1 MLKFREFNEFVENY
15 DELDERTWT
24 PAQRRAAKVQMKK
37 NKAKLAIGKKKL
49 KFKIADKKRIDRR
62 AQRQGRK
69 DVGMKL
75 SKGRAKSEL
84 SAAQKGAL
92 EKRLSKIAGRI
103 KNLGRR
109 LRKDKRKQ
117 ELKRKRG
124 K

>member
-1 MLKFREFNEFVENY
+1 MLKFREFSEFVDNY
-15 DELDERTWT
+15 EEINEREWT
-24 PAQRRAAKVQMKK
+24 PAQRRAAKVKMKK
-37 NKAKLAIGKKKL
+37 NKAKLALGKKRL

-92 EKRLSKIAGRI
+92 EKRLNKIAGRI
-103 KNLGRR
+103 KNLGKR

-117 ELKRKRG
+117 EIKRKRG

>member
-1 MLKFREFNEFVENY
+1 MQFVENY
-15 DELDERTWT
+15 EELNEREWT
-24 PAQRRAAKVQMKK
+24 PAQRRRAKVMMKK
-37 NKAKLAIGKKKL
+37 NKAKLAIGKKRL

-62 AQRQGRK
+62 AQRQSRI
-69 DVGMKL
+69 DVGKKL

-84 SAAQKGAL
+84 SAAQKSSL
-92 EKRLSKIAGRI
+92 EKRLNKISTRI
-103 KNLGRR
+103 ATLGKR

>member
-1 MLKFREFNEFVENY
+1 MQFVENY
-15 DELDERTWT
+15 EELNEREWT
-24 PAQRRAAKVQMKK
+24 PAQRRRAKVMMKK
-37 NKAKLAIGKKKL
+37 NKAKLAIGKKRL

-62 AQRQGRK
+62 AQRQSRI
-69 DVGMKL
+69 DVGKKL

-117 ELKRKRG
+117 ELQRKRG

>member
-1 MLKFREFNEFVENY
+1 MLKFIQFVENY
-15 DELDERTWT
+15 DELNERDWT
-24 PAQRRAAKVQMKK
+24 PAQRRRAKVMMKK
-37 NKAKLAIGKKKL
+37 NKAKLAIGKKRL
-49 KFKIADKKRIDRR
+49 KFKIADKARIDRR

-92 EKRLSKIAGRI
+92 EKRLNRIAGRI
-103 KNLGRR
+103 KNLGKR

-117 ELKRKRG
+117 EIKRKRG

>member
-1 MLKFREFNEFVENY
+1 MLKFIQFVENY
-15 DELDERTWT
+15 EELSEREWT
-24 PAQRRAAKVQMKK
+24 PAQRRRAKVSMKK
-37 NKAKLAIGKKKL
+37 NKAKLALGKKRL

-69 DVGMKL
+69 DMGKKL

-92 EKRLSKIAGRI
+92 ERRLNKISVRI
-103 KNLGRR
+103 ANLGKRI
-109 LRKDKRKQ
+109 RKDKRKQ

-124 K
+124 

>member
-1 MLKFREFNEFVENY
+1 MLRFREFVDNYEEINERE
-15 DELDERTWT
+15 WT

-37 NKAKLAIGKKKL
+37 NKAKLAIGKKRL
-49 KFKIADKKRIDRR
+49 KFKIADKARIDRR

-92 EKRLSKIAGRI
+92 EKRLNKISGRI

-117 ELKRKRG
+117 EVKRKRG

>member
-1 MLKFREFNEFVENY
+1 MFKFKEFVENY
-15 DELDERTWT
+15 EEISEREWT
-24 PAQRRAAKVQMKK
+24 PAQRRRAKVKMKK
-37 NKAKLAIGKKKL
+37 NKAKLALGKKRL

-69 DVGMKL
+69 DIGQKM

-117 ELKRKRG
+117 EVKRKRG